1 MSDIKSTAK
10 LIGEGNEAYKKGD
23 YHSAVLSFAAACREF
38 AAVNDQYKVAEMA
51 NNCSVAYLQ
60 LGQPQK
66 ALEVLEGA
74 AEIFEIKGDLKS
86 QGMTY
91 GNQAAAL
98 EALNRLEE
106 AERLYKQSA
115 ELLKQAGADQL
126 RLEVMKSLSNLQLNM
141 GRRLEALAT
150 MQSGVEDIEHPN
162 PKQFLLKRLLKIPF
176 ELMNKS

>member
-1 MSDIKSTAK
+1 MSEIKSPDK
-10 LIGEGNEAYKKGD
+10 LFREGNEAYRRGE
-23 YHSAVLSFAAACREF
+23 YHSAALSYAAASREF
-38 AAVNDQYKVAEMA
+38 AALGDQYKIAEMA

-74 AEIFEIKGDLKS
+74 AEIFEIEGDFKA

-98 EALNRLEE
+98 EALNRLDE

-126 RLEVMKSLSNLQLNM
+126 RLDVMKSLSNLQLNM

-162 PKQFLLKRLLKIPF
+162 PKQSLLKRLLKIPF
-176 ELMNKS
+176 EIMNKS

>member
-1 MSDIKSTAK
+1 MSDIKSPGK
-10 LIGEGNEAYKKGD
+10 LVEEGKDAYKRGD
-23 YHSAVLSFAAACREF
+23 YHSAVLSFTAASREF
-38 AAVNDQYKVAEMA
+38 AALDDQYKVAEMA

-60 LGQPQK
+60 LEQPQK
-66 ALEVLEGA
+66 ALEVIDGA
-74 AEIFEIKGDLKS
+74 AEIFESEGDLKS

-98 EALNRLEE
+98 EALNRLDE
-106 AERLYKQSA
+106 AERFYKQSA
-115 ELLKQAGADQL
+115 ELLKQSGADQL

-162 PKQFLLKRLLKIPF
+162 PKQFLLKQLLKIPF
-176 ELMNKS
+176 EIMKK

>member
-1 MSDIKSTAK
+1 MSEIKSPHK
-10 LIGEGNEAYKKGD
+10 LVREGNEAYNKGE
-23 YHSAVLSFAAACREF
+23 YHSAALSFAAASREF
-38 AAVNDQYKVAEMA
+38 AVLGDQFKIAEMA

-74 AEIFEIKGDLKS
+74 AEIFKIEGDLKF

-98 EALNRLEE
+98 EALDRLDE
-106 AERLYKQSA
+106 AEQLYKESS
-115 ELLKQAGADQL
+115 ELLKQVGADQL

-150 MQSGVEDIEHPN
+150 MQGGVEDIEHPN
-162 PKQFLLKRLLKIPF
+162 PKQSLLKRLLKIPF
-176 ELMNKS
+176 EIMNKS